1 MSRPAAQQA
10 PGVIRVRQ
18 SGDRADIEA
27 VAAVLA
33 GIYKVL
39 DRSRP
44 RPNHYDPASGS
55 TSPSAPARPVLPRRL
70 TAPDAAR
77 RARH

>member
-10 PGVIRVRQ
+10 PGVIRVRL

-33 GIYKVL
+33 GICKVL

-44 RPNHYDPASGS
+44 RPNHYHPGERIYLTIRTGPPRPA
-55 TSPSAPARPVLPRRL
+55 APPYR
-70 TAPDAAR
+70 T
-77 RARH
+77 